1 MEQNRPAVRSLLSSP
16 RNRYI
21 GVLSSLTLTLY
32 INGSFLG
39 LKPPR
44 GFWKDLH
51 TSERGREGIYNEE
64 FSTVNAQRKGKPGG
78 NLSKVKSALV
88 ASPLPT
94 PALPSTH
101 YSLSLSFFLFCS
113 QPLSFT
119 FFLSPGYLFSILYQ
133 IYFFNFLLSLSFD
146 FSKLFVDYLTVQKQ
160 QLKYPIYLQPACS
173 SQ

>member
-1 MEQNRPAVRSLLSSP
+1 MEQNRPTVRSLLSSP

-21 GVLSSLTLTLY
+21 GALSSLTLTLY

-51 TSERGREGIYNEE
+51 TYERGREGIYNEE

-78 NLSKVKSALV
+78 NLSKVKSVLV

-101 YSLSLSFFLFCS
+101 YSLRLSFFPFLF
-113 QPLSFT
+113 LALVF
-119 FFLSPGYLFSILYQ
+119 YL
-133 IYFFNFLLSLSFD
+133 LLIPRVF
-146 FSKLFVDYLTVQKQ
+146 
-160 QLKYPIYLQPACS
+160 I
-173 SQ
+173 